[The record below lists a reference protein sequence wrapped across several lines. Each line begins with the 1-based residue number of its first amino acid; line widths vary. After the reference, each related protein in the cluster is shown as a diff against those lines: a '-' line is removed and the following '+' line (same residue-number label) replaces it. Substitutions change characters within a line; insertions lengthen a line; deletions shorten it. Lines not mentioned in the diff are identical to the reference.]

1 MSLLIIILQ
10 IIKYIAFIVGFVG
23 GFFIGIGIVAG
34 LYTLYMT
41 LRTLR
46 FRFKYI
52 KRLKECKRDPNCSMS
67 KILDWCE
74 RVAVWGDWD
83 DAYVV
88 DHICKPYFRKYAKW
102 NV

>member
-1 MSLLIIILQ
+1 MSLLAITLQ

-34 LYTLYMT
+34 LELLYMT

-52 KRLKECKRDPNCSMS
+52 KKLKECKRDPSCSMS
-67 KILDWCE
+67 KILSWCSSAACE
-74 RVAVWGDWD
+74 WD
-83 DAYVV
+83 DCMYVI
-88 DHICKPYFRKYAKW
+88 DHICEPYFRKYSK
-102 NV
+102 

>member
-1 MSLLIIILQ
+1 MSLLAIILQ

-34 LYTLYMT
+34 LYLFYMT

-46 FRFKYI
+46 FRFEYI
-52 KRLKECKRDPNCSMS
+52 KKLKECKRDPSCSMS
-67 KILDWCE
+67 KIFDWCRSAACE
-74 RVAVWGDWD
+74 WD
-83 DAYVV
+83 DSAYVE
-88 DHICKPYFRKYAKW
+88 DHICEPYFRKYEKR

>member
-1 MSLLIIILQ
+1 MSLLAITLQ

-34 LYTLYMT
+34 LYLFYMT

-52 KRLKECKRDPNCSMS
+52 KKLKECKRDPSCSMS
-67 KILDWCE
+67 EIFDWC
-74 RVAVWGDWD
+74 RGAAVWGDWD

-88 DHICKPYFRKYAKW
+88 DYICEPYFRKYAKW